1 MRKTKE
7 THTFD
12 FRPLGLAIREA
23 RERAGLSRNDLGDK
37 VFYGERHIADIENVG
52 SHPSFQ
58 LFQCLISFY
67 TYAERAAVYIFG
79 EKSRIIV
86 KLLWVAM
93 IVVGSQTT
101 LGFAWDLA
109 DTINGL
115 MIIPNLVGLILLSGE
130 VVKLKN
136 EYLGQRLPVHK

>member
-1 MRKTKE
+1 
-7 THTFD
+7 
-12 FRPLGLAIREA
+12 
-23 RERAGLSRNDLGDK
+23 
-37 VFYGERHIADIENVG
+37 
-52 SHPSFQ
+52 
-58 LFQCLISFY
+58 
-67 TYAERAAVYIFG
+67 
-79 EKSRIIV
+79 
-86 KLLWVAM
+86 M

-101 LGFAWDLA
+101 LGLAWDLA

>member
-1 MRKTKE
+1 M
-7 THTFD
+7 
-12 FRPLGLAIREA
+12 
-23 RERAGLSRNDLGDK
+23 
-37 VFYGERHIADIENVG
+37 
-52 SHPSFQ
+52 
-58 LFQCLISFY
+58 
-67 TYAERAAVYIFG
+67 YIFG

>member
-1 MRKTKE
+1 M
-7 THTFD
+7 
-12 FRPLGLAIREA
+12 
-23 RERAGLSRNDLGDK
+23 
-37 VFYGERHIADIENVG
+37 
-52 SHPSFQ
+52 
-58 LFQCLISFY
+58 
-67 TYAERAAVYIFG
+67 
-79 EKSRIIV
+79 V

-136 EYLGQRLPVHK
+136 EYFGRRLSVHQ

>member
-1 MRKTKE
+1 MFLRVAE
-7 THTFD
+7 QF
-12 FRPLGLAIREA
+12 AA
-23 RERAGLSRNDLGDK
+23 REQGIKNRKID
-37 VFYGERHIADIENVG
+37 FFVG
-52 SHPSFQ
+52 PFA
-58 LFQCLISFY
+58 L
-67 TYAERAAVYIFG
+67 G